1 MQRSAELY
9 EDLVKCCCGDAMSE
23 VQICFAVYTFVM
35 CRSTKLYMVDVH
47 ILGEVFSF
55 GHIA

>member
-1 MQRSAELY
+1 
-9 EDLVKCCCGDAMSE
+9 MSE

-35 CRSTKLYMVDVH
+35 CMSAKLYMVDVH
-47 ILGEVFSF
+47 ILGEVFIL